1 MGKNR
6 LISLFGRIETSKMTN
21 GIQRKEFSRLKIDPI
36 IQFQHSK
43 SGKTCQ
49 PWGKSIRLQL
59 IGISRPEVGFHFLV
73 PSRERVPLSVFHS
86 LFQPCSTSSRARVP
100 LFDRIKSCQ
109 DQPSRRTGSETSRI
123 DTERASAQIPFSGET
138 LLIAI

>member
-21 GIQRKEFSRLKIDPI
+21 EVQRKEFSPLMIDPI
-36 IQFQHSK
+36 LQFQHSK

-49 PWGKSIRLQL
+49 HWGKKHQVTTHAQKS
-59 IGISRPEVGFHFLV
+59 GFDFLV
-73 PSRERVPLSVFHS
+73 PSRERVPLSVFLS
-86 LFQPCSTSSRARVP
+86 LFQPRSTSSRARVP

-109 DQPSRRTGSETSRI
+109 DQPSRRTGRETSGI
-123 DTERASAQIPFSGET
+123 DTERANAQIPLFFPGKT

>member
-21 GIQRKEFSRLKIDPI
+21 EVQRKEFSRLKIDPI

-49 PWGKSIRLQL
+49 HWGKKHQVTSHAQKSGSRSRSRSISSFPP
-59 IGISRPEVGFHFLV
+59 G
-73 PSRERVPLSVFHS
+73 SVSHS
-86 LFQPCSTSSRARVP
+86 PCSTRCSNPVPRRAGRVFRSLIESNPVKISHPGERGEKRQELTPSERARRSHFRGKP
-100 LFDRIKSCQ
+100 C
-109 DQPSRRTGSETSRI
+109 
-123 DTERASAQIPFSGET
+123 
-138 LLIAI
+138 